1 MKLRAEE
8 LRSLNDLVSE
18 IISKAEKL
26 EAKYESEIDAVHHFY
41 KRSAQNLIHYLA
53 FRSLDIDQLQD
64 RLREFGLP
72 SLTHIEGHVMDS
84 LLSIKTIINHL
95 LGKQKVEH
103 KKRVISLSNSE
114 KIRSK
119 NTRLLFGYRSK
130 FRSTRIMVTLPGTAT
145 EDPKFILR
153 LLKAGMNVARIN
165 CAHDDPEV
173 WEKLILALESAKKKL
188 NKQCKV
194 MMDLGGP
201 KLRTGQ
207 IADGPKVVHISPQR
221 NALGRVVTPARVWIA
236 PPDIPPPDDTAD
248 AVLPIDEVLM
258 RKIKRKGSI
267 HFVDSRGKKCKI
279 SIFRK
284 EGAGKWGLCKDSAYV
299 ESGTK
304 MEVRRHKKSGQ
315 EEIYVGEMLPIEQ
328 FLLLREGDAL
338 LLTKEPEAGQNAVH
352 SPSGELISA
361 AKISCTLPEIFS
373 YVKKGEPVFFDDG
386 KIEGI
391 IQEVHES
398 HLLIRII
405 HAKDM
410 GSKLRAD
417 KGINLPESALLFGGL
432 TEKDRHDMNF
442 VVRYAD
448 AVNYSFVNEREDVV
462 MLQSL
467 IRELEGNT
475 GIILKIETQKAFKN
489 LPAILLQG
497 MQSYPIGVMIARGDL
512 AIETGWKNFATIQE
526 EILRICG
533 AAHIPD
539 IWATQVLESMTKKGI
554 PTRAEITDASMAQ
567 RSECVMLNK
576 GVYIEKAVKLLDKI
590 ITRMQRYQSKQ
601 QTVLPKLARAEQL
614 ELDYFKSE

>member
-1 MKLRAEE
+1 MKLHTEE
-8 LRSLNDLVSE
+8 LRSINELVTE
-18 IISKAEKL
+18 IVSKAEKL
-26 EAKYESEIDAVHHFY
+26 EDKYQSEIDAVHHFY
-41 KRSAQNLIHYLA
+41 TRSARNLIHYLA
-53 FRSLDIDQLQD
+53 FRSFDIDLLQD

-72 SLTHIEGHVMDS
+72 SLTHIEGHVMES

-103 KKRVISLSNSE
+103 KKGVISLTNSE
-114 KIRSK
+114 KIRAK

-130 FRSTRIMVTLPGTAT
+130 FRSTRIMVTLPGNAA
-145 EDPKFILR
+145 EDPKFIPR

-165 CAHDDPEV
+165 CAHDDYDT
-173 WEKLILALESAKKKL
+173 WEKLIQALDAAKKRL
-188 NKQCKV
+188 NKHCKV
-194 MMDLGGP
+194 MMDLSGP

-207 IADGPKVVHISPQR
+207 IAEGPKVVHISPQR
-221 NALGRVVTPARVWIA
+221 NAFGRVVTPARVWIA

-258 RKIKRKGSI
+258 RKIKRKSSI

-315 EEIYVGEMLPIEQ
+315 EVIYVGELLPLEQ
-328 FLLLREGDAL
+328 FLLLKEGDIL
-338 LLTKEPEAGQNAVH
+338 LLTKSPDAGQNATFT
-352 SPSGELISA
+352 PSGELIKPA
-361 AKISCTLPEIFS
+361 TISCTLPEIFQFIQ
-373 YVKKGEPVFFDDG
+373 KGESIFFDDG
-386 KIEGI
+386 KIEGV
-391 IQEVHES
+391 IQGVHED
-398 HLLIRII
+398 HLTIKIT
-405 HAKDM
+405 HAKEL
-410 GSKLRAD
+410 GTKLRAD
-417 KGINLPESALLFGGL
+417 KGINLPESTFTFRGL
-432 TEKDRHDMNF
+432 TEKDREDMNF
-442 VVRYAD
+442 VVKHAD
-448 AVNYSFVNEREDVV
+448 AVNYSFVNDREDVEA
-462 MLQSL
+462 LQAL

-475 GIILKIETQKAFKN
+475 GIILKVETRKAFRN
-489 LPAILLQG
+489 LPGILLQA
-497 MQSYPIGVMIARGDL
+497 MRSYPIGVMIARGDL

-526 EILRICG
+526 EIMRICG

-554 PTRAEITDASMAQ
+554 PTRAEITDASLAQ

-601 QTVLPKLARAEQL
+601 QTVLPKLARAEEL
-614 ELDYFKSE
+614 ELEHF